1 VSVNQATSVSQ
12 ATTSKDA
19 LAAYIAE
26 IETIEAP
33 AAAGGTAFNFFTWRA
48 LQILALAVALAGSV
62 AAAMLG
68 NESLREALAA
78 SESVL
83 WILAIVLPLVSG
95 ALTAAIS
102 QTKVPE
108 LHLNRRRNY
117 AKIRYLIDDGWA
129 QFHAAKAEPEFASI
143 HRALALEVEKVRGS
157 WVE

>member
-1 VSVNQATSVSQ
+1 MTQTQSLSQ
-12 ATTSKDA
+12 AATPKEA
-19 LAAYIAE
+19 LAAYISE
-26 IETIEAP
+26 IERVEAS

-68 NESLREALAA
+68 NESLKQALAA
-78 SESVL
+78 SQNLL
-83 WILAIVLPLVSG
+83 WVLAIVLPLVSG

-129 QFHAAKAEPEFASI
+129 QFHAAKAEPEFTSI

>member
-1 VSVNQATSVSQ
+1 MTEPQSLPKAATP
-12 ATTSKDA
+12 KDA

-26 IETIEAP
+26 IERVEAP
-33 AAAGGTAFNFFTWRA
+33 AAAGGTKFNFFTWRA
-48 LQILALAVALAGSV
+48 LQIMSLVVALAGSV
-62 AAAMLG
+62 ASAMLG
-68 NESLREALAA
+68 NESLKTALAT
-78 SESVL
+78 SQNLL
-83 WILAIVLPLVSG
+83 WVLAIVLPLISG

-117 AKIRYLIDDGWA
+117 ARIRYLVDDGWA
-129 QFHAAKAEPEFASI
+129 QFYAASNDAEFTSI